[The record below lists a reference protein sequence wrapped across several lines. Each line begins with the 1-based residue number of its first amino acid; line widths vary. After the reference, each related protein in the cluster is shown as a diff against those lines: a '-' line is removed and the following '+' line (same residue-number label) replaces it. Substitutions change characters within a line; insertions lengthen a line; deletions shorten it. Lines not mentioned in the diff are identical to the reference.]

1 MAARSAIEW
10 IRMSKALLV
19 FRYQISDLFKIG
31 MCWVFAQQVTNVLR
45 LSPCVVICR
54 NVLYFPLQ
62 SSECELLTFLIE
74 TLHMCYTSCTCAA
87 FLHTCVWHMYSV

>member
-1 MAARSAIEW
+1 MSAIEW
-10 IRMSKALLV
+10 IGMSKAQLV
-19 FRYQISDLFKIG
+19 FGYEIFK
-31 MCWVFAQQVTNVLR
+31 MCDVLGFAQQVTNVLR

-62 SSECELLTFLIE
+62 SSECELLAFLIE

-87 FLHTCVWHMYSV
+87 FLHTCV

>member
-10 IRMSKALLV
+10 TVLSKAQLV
-19 FRYQISDLFKIG
+19 FRYEISGLFKI
-31 MCWVFAQQVTNVLR
+31 CDVLSFAQQVTNVLR

-62 SSECELLTFLIE
+62 SSECELLAFLIE

-87 FLHTCVWHMYSV
+87 FLHTCV